1 MSRAAIED
9 VSYELIKA
17 HILQPE
23 QSPLS
28 EEHQEILERIVSVAK
43 VLDKNPIQKQAMAI
57 HMTKFPNIGKTQA
70 FNDIRMAMRLFN
82 SLYTFDYDFW
92 QTWLMNDIV
101 RNIDRCRT
109 NNSPAALKVIAM
121 EHANLIHAL
130 GKKPEELEDPR
141 RMEKNNFYIVVQNNN
156 NTVNIDADQ
165 LSRLPANTVAE
176 INRVLFSGNEIT
188 DVQAEEI
195 MNT

>member
-1 MSRAAIED
+1 MRDGIED

-28 EEHQEILERIVSVAK
+28 DEHQEILERIISVAK

-57 HMTKFPNIGKTQA
+57 HMTKFPSIGKTQA
-70 FNDIRMAMRLFN
+70 FNDIKMAMRLFN

-92 QTWLMNDIV
+92 QTWLINDIV

-109 NNSPAALKVIAM
+109 NNSPAALKVISM

-130 GKKPEELEDPR
+130 GKKPEQLEDPR

-165 LSRLPANTVAE
+165 LSKLPANTVAE
-176 INRVLFSGNEIT
+176 INRVLFSGSEIT
-188 DVQAEEI
+188 DVEAEEI
-195 MNT
+195 MGT

>member
-1 MSRAAIED
+1 MKTAIED

-23 QSPLS
+23 QSSLAA
-28 EEHQEILERIVSVAK
+28 EHQEILDRIVSVAK

-57 HMTKFPNIGKTQA
+57 HMVKFPNIGKTQA

-82 SLYTFDYDFW
+82 SIYTFDYDFW

-101 RNIDRCRT
+101 RNIDRCRI
-109 NNSPAALKVIAM
+109 NNSPAALRVIAA
-121 EHANLIHAL
+121 EHANLLNAL
-130 GKKPEELEDPR
+130 GKRPEEIEDPR
-141 RMEKNNFYIVVQNNN
+141 RMEKNNFYIVVQSNN

-165 LSRLPANTVAE
+165 LSKLPANTVSE
-176 INRVLFSGNEIT
+176 INRVLFSGAEIT
-188 DVQAEEI
+188 DVEAEEI
-195 MNT
+195 MGT

>member
-9 VSYELIKA
+9 VNYELIKA

-28 EEHQEILERIVSVAK
+28 AEHQEILERIVSVAK

-57 HMTKFPNIGKTQA
+57 HMAKFPKIGKTQA

-92 QTWLMNDIV
+92 QQWLINDIV
-101 RNIDRCRT
+101 RNIDRART
-109 NNSPAALKVIAM
+109 NGTPAALKIIAM

-165 LSRLPANTVAE
+165 LSKLPSNTIAE
-176 INRVLFSGNEIT
+176 INRVLFSGSEIT
-188 DVQAEEI
+188 DVEAEEI
-195 MNT
+195 MGT